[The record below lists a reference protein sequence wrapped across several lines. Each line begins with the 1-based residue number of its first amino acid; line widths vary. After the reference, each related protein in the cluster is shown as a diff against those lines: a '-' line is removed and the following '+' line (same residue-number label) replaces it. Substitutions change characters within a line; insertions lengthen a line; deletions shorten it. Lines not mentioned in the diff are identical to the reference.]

1 MYDLTKFTL
10 RDMVECG
17 LALRQMGE
25 GAANMEQTS
34 NRIIEYLYQNLID
47 RQTGDRSCALV
58 RCFKTHPYG
67 ELDAHRRE
75 YARSILAEEEPS
87 PTMQCLTLLASAGE
101 KPQWNSIK
109 TSAAHKAIPLKSEEL
124 VEQSP
129 MISQLIRQ
137 FGLNISTVVEPD
149 PNLLLEFEQK
159 TFNVFYVPQAKD
171 SPYIPAQDSFVIPF
185 GIKSVLGFG
194 ALLPSGNLF
203 AIIAFLKVQI
213 PRSTAEMFSTLAL
226 NVKAAFLPFVGGA
239 VFEGA
244 SPSPAISNECNQKQ
258 LVIDRTSKTSSI
270 HPADQ
275 VQAIAPIINI
285 NSQSISGNTTREI
298 QQLKSQVATLTQ
310 LLNVSEKSTLTQSDR
325 LEQTIEQLSEALT
338 RLQATQSQLI
348 QSEKMAALGQ
358 LVAGI
363 AHEINTPL
371 GAIRSSAGNMNKFL
385 SQTLEQLP
393 AVFQSL
399 SPDQAEIFWQL
410 LHRSIAEKL
419 ILSAKEERQFK
430 RGLIR
435 QLETEAIDNASTI
448 ADTLVDMRIYREIDE
463 FLPLLKHQDSQVIL
477 DIAYKL
483 SGVQRGVET
492 INTATDL
499 ASKVVF
505 ALKTYARYDR
515 SGVMKLANII
525 DGIETVLTLYQ
536 SQLKKGV
543 EVRRNYSELPMLL
556 CYPDELHQVWNNLI
570 QNALQAMNNQGTLI
584 LEAVLLEQQVKIEI
598 TDSGPGIPKEINS
611 EIFEP
616 FFTTKPPG
624 EGTGLGLDIVKKIL
638 EKHRGT
644 IAVESQPGRT
654 TFKVFLPI
662 QPN

>member
-17 LALRQMGE
+17 LALRQMGD
-25 GAANMEQTS
+25 GAANMEETS
-34 NRIIEYLYQNLID
+34 NRIIKYFYEHLID
-47 RQTGDRSCALV
+47 RQTGEKSCALV

-75 YARSILAEEEPS
+75 SARRIMGDEDPS
-87 PTMQCLTLLASAGE
+87 ETMQCLTLLATAGE
-101 KPQWNSIK
+101 KPQWNAISA
-109 TSAAHKAIPLKSEEL
+109 SAAHQAIPLKSEEL

-137 FGLNISTVVEPD
+137 FGLNISAVVEPD

-159 TFNVFYVPQAKD
+159 TFNVFYVPEAKG

-239 VFEGA
+239 VFDDA
-244 SPSPAISNECNQKQ
+244 SSPAISNN
-258 LVIDRTSKTSSI
+258 
-270 HPADQ
+270 
-275 VQAIAPIINI
+275 
-285 NSQSISGNTTREI
+285 QSISGHNTGEI

-325 LEQTIEQLSEALT
+325 LEQTIEQLSQTLE

-358 LVAGI
+358 LVAGV

-371 GAIRSSAGNMNKFL
+371 GAIRSSAGNMAKFL
-385 SQTLEQLP
+385 SQTLSELP
-393 AVFQSL
+393 ALFESL
-399 SPDQAEIFWQL
+399 SPEQAENFSQL
-410 LHRSIAEKL
+410 LHRAIAEKL
-419 ILSAKEERQFK
+419 ILSAKEERQIK
-430 RGLIR
+430 RALIR
-435 QLETEAIDNASTI
+435 QLEAEAIDNASSI
-448 ADTLVDMRIYREIDE
+448 ADTLVDMKIYREIDI
-463 FLPLLKHQDSQVIL
+463 FLPIL
-477 DIAYKL
+477 NHPNSNFILQNAYRI

-492 INTATDL
+492 IITATNI
-499 ASKVVF
+499 ASKIVF

-515 SGVMKLANII
+515 SGVMKMTNII

-536 SQLKKGV
+536 SQIKKGV
-543 EVRRNYSELPMLL
+543 EVIRNYSELPMLL
-556 CYPDELHQVWNNLI
+556 CYPDELNQVWNNLI

-584 LEAVLLEQQVKIEI
+584 LEAGLVEQQVKIGI
-598 TDSGPGIPKEINS
+598 TDSGLGIPAEIKS
-611 EIFEP
+611 QIFEP
-616 FFTTKPPG
+616 FFTTKPSG

-644 IAVESQPGRT
+644 IAVKSQPGCT
-654 TFKVFLPI
+654 TFNVFLPI
-662 QPN
+662 EPN

>member
-1 MYDLTKFTL
+1 MYDLTKFSL

-25 GAANMEQTS
+25 GTANMEQAS
-34 NRIIEYLYQNLID
+34 NKIIKYLYEHLID
-47 RQTGDRSCALV
+47 RQTGEKSCALV
-58 RCFKTHPYG
+58 RCFKTHAYG
-67 ELDAHRRE
+67 ELDAQRRE
-75 YARSILAEEEPS
+75 YARSILGDEVPS
-87 PTMQCLTLLASAGE
+87 ETMQCLTLLASAGE
-101 KPQWNSIK
+101 KPEWNSIAA
-109 TSAAHKAIPLKSEEL
+109 SAAHKAIPLKTEAL

-159 TFNVFYVPQAKD
+159 TFNVFYVPDAKD

-185 GIKSVLGFG
+185 GIQSVLGFG
-194 ALLPSGNLF
+194 ALLPAGNLF
-203 AIIAFLKVQI
+203 AIIMFLKVQI

-226 NVKAAFLPFVGGA
+226 NVKAALLPFVGGA

-244 SPSPAISNECNQKQ
+244 SPSPAISN
-258 LVIDRTSKTSSI
+258 
-270 HPADQ
+270 
-275 VQAIAPIINI
+275 
-285 NSQSISGNTTREI
+285 SQSISGHTTREI

-310 LLNVSEKSTLTQSDR
+310 LLNVSETSTLTQSDR
-325 LEQTIEQLSEALT
+325 LEQTIEQLSQTLE

-358 LVAGI
+358 LVTGI

-371 GAIRSSAGNMNKFL
+371 GAIRSSAGNMTKFL

-393 AVFQSL
+393 ALFQSL
-399 SPDQAEIFWQL
+399 SPEQAENFGQL
-410 LHRSIAEKL
+410 LHRSIAEKST
-419 ILSAKEERQFK
+419 LSAKEERQFK
-430 RGLIR
+430 RALIR
-435 QLETEAIDNASTI
+435 QLEAEAIDNASTI
-448 ADTLVDMRIYREIDE
+448 ADTMVDMKVFRELDV
-463 FLPLLKHQDSQVIL
+463 FLPVLTHPNSKFIL

-505 ALKTYARYDR
+505 ALKNYARYDR

-536 SQLKKGV
+536 SQLKKGI
-543 EVRRNYSELPMLL
+543 EVMRNYSELPMVL
-556 CYPDELHQVWNNLI
+556 CYPDDLNQVWNNLI
-570 QNALQAMNNQGTLI
+570 QNALQAMNNQGTLT
-584 LEAVLLEQQVKIEI
+584 LDAVLVEQQVKIAI
-598 TDSGPGIPKEINS
+598 TDSGPGIPEEIIS
-611 EIFEP
+611 EIFDP

-624 EGTGLGLDIVKKIL
+624 EGTGLGLDIVKKIV
-638 EKHRGT
+638 ENHRGT
-644 IAVESQPGRT
+644 IAVKSQPGCT
-654 TFKVFLPI
+654 TFDVFLPI

>member
-185 GIKSVLGFG
+185 GIESVLGFG
-194 ALLPSGNLF
+194 AVLPSGNIF

>member
-34 NRIIEYLYQNLID
+34 NRIIKYLYQNLIE
-47 RQTGDRSCALV
+47 RQTGEKSCALV

-75 YARSILAEEEPS
+75 SVRRILGDEVPS
-87 PTMQCLTLLASAGE
+87 PTMQCLTLLATAGE
-101 KPQWNSIK
+101 QPQWNSIE

-149 PNLLLEFEQK
+149 RNLLLEFEQK
-159 TFNVFYVPQAKD
+159 TFNVFYVPHAKG

-185 GIKSVLGFG
+185 GIESVLGFG

-203 AIIAFLKVQI
+203 AIVMFLNVQI

-226 NVKAAFLPFVGGA
+226 NVKAALLPFVGGT

-244 SPSPAISNECNQKQ
+244 SPYPAIS
-258 LVIDRTSKTSSI
+258 
-270 HPADQ
+270 H
-275 VQAIAPIINI
+275 
-285 NSQSISGNTTREI
+285 SQSISGHTTGEI

-325 LEQTIEQLSEALT
+325 LEQTIEQLSHTLE
-338 RLQATQSQLI
+338 RLQATQSQLV

-371 GAIRSSAGNMNKFL
+371 GAIRSSAGNMTKFL

-393 AVFQSL
+393 ALFQSL
-399 SPDQAEIFWQL
+399 SPEQAENFWQL
-410 LHRSIAEKL
+410 IQRSLAEKL

-430 RGLIR
+430 RALIR
-435 QLETEAIDNASTI
+435 QLEAEAIDNTSTI
-448 ADTLVDMRIYREIDE
+448 ADTLVDMKIYRDIDG
-463 FLPLLKHQDSQVIL
+463 FLPLLKHHKIKLIL
-477 DIAYKL
+477 EVAYKL
-483 SGVQRGVET
+483 SGLQRGSET
-492 INTATDL
+492 INTATNL

-515 SGVMKLANII
+515 SGVMKLTKLI

-543 EVRRNYSELPMLL
+543 EVMRNYSELPLLL
-556 CYPDELHQVWNNLI
+556 CYPDDLNQVWNNLI
-570 QNALQAMNNQGTLI
+570 QNALQAMNNQGTLT
-584 LEAVLLEQQVKIEI
+584 LDAVVVEQQIKIGI
-598 TDSGPGIPKEINS
+598 TDSGPGIPEDIVPK
-611 EIFEP
+611 IFEP

-624 EGTGLGLDIVKKIL
+624 EGTGLGLDIVKKIV
-638 EKHRGT
+638 EKHQGT
-644 IAVESQPGRT
+644 IAVTSQPGRT
-654 TFKVFLPI
+654 TFSVFLPI

>member
-171 SPYIPAQDSFVIPF
+171 SPYIPAQDSFVIPC
-185 GIKSVLGFG
+185 GIESVLGFG
-194 ALLPSGNLF
+194 ALLPSGNIF

-325 LEQTIEQLSEALT
+325 LEQTIEQLSQTLT

>member
-1 MYDLTKFTL
+1 MYDLTKFSL

-17 LALRQMGE
+17 LALHQMGE

-34 NRIIEYLYQNLID
+34 NRMIKYLYEHLID
-47 RQTGDRSCALV
+47 RQTGEKSCALV

-75 YARSILAEEEPS
+75 YARSILGDEVPS
-87 PTMQCLTLLASAGE
+87 PKMQCLTLLATAGE
-101 KPQWNSIK
+101 KSQWNSIEA
-109 TSAAHKAIPLKSEEL
+109 SAAHKAIPLKSEEL

-129 MISQLIRQ
+129 MISQLIQQ
-137 FGLNISTVVEPD
+137 FGLNISAVVQPD

-159 TFNVFYVPQAKD
+159 TFNVFYVPDAKD

-203 AIIAFLKVQI
+203 AIIMFLKVQI

-226 NVKAAFLPFVGGA
+226 NVKAALLPFVDGA

-244 SPSPAISNECNQKQ
+244 SPSPASG
-258 LVIDRTSKTSSI
+258 
-270 HPADQ
+270 
-275 VQAIAPIINI
+275 
-285 NSQSISGNTTREI
+285 NSQSISGHTREI

-325 LEQTIEQLSEALT
+325 LEQTIEQLSQTLAS
-338 RLQATQSQLI
+338 LQATQSQLI

-371 GAIRSSAGNMNKFL
+371 GAIRSSAGNMTKFL

-393 AVFQSL
+393 TLFQSL
-399 SPDQAEIFWQL
+399 SPEQAENFWQL
-410 LHRSIAEKL
+410 LHRSIEEKL

-430 RGLIR
+430 RTLIR
-435 QLETEAIDNASTI
+435 LLEAEAIDNASPI
-448 ADTLVDMRIYREIDE
+448 ADSLVDMRIYREIDV
-463 FLPLLKHQDSQVIL
+463 FLPLLKHQNSKFIL
-477 DIAYKL
+477 DIAYKI

-543 EVRRNYSELPMLL
+543 EVMRNYSELPMLL
-556 CYPDELHQVWNNLI
+556 CYPDDLNQVWNNLI

-584 LEAVLLEQQVKIEI
+584 LEAVLVEQQVKIGI
-598 TDSGPGIPKEINS
+598 TDSGPGIPEEIKS
-611 EIFEP
+611 QIFEP

-624 EGTGLGLDIVKKIL
+624 EGTGLGLDIVKKIV

-644 IAVESQPGRT
+644 IAFKSQPGCT
-654 TFKVFLPI
+654 TFNVFLPI

>member
-17 LALRQMGE
+17 LALHQMGE

-34 NRIIEYLYQNLID
+34 NRIIKYLYEHLIA
-47 RQTGDRSCALV
+47 RQTGEKSCALI
-58 RCFKTHPYG
+58 RCFKTHAYG

-75 YARSILAEEEPS
+75 YARSILGDEVPS
-87 PTMQCLTLLASAGE
+87 PTMQCLTLLATAGE
-101 KPQWNSIK
+101 KSQWNSMEA
-109 TSAAHKAIPLKSEEL
+109 SAAHKAIPLKTEEL

-159 TFNVFYVPQAKD
+159 TFNVFYLPDAKD

-203 AIIAFLKVQI
+203 AIIMFLKVQI

-226 NVKAAFLPFVGGA
+226 NVKAALLPFVGGA

-244 SPSPAISNECNQKQ
+244 SPSPACG
-258 LVIDRTSKTSSI
+258 
-270 HPADQ
+270 
-275 VQAIAPIINI
+275 
-285 NSQSISGNTTREI
+285 NSQSISGHTREI

-325 LEQTIEQLSEALT
+325 LEQTIEQLSQTLAS
-338 RLQATQSQLI
+338 LQATQSQLI

-371 GAIRSSAGNMNKFL
+371 GAIRSSAGNMTKFL

-393 AVFQSL
+393 ALFQSL
-399 SPDQAEIFWQL
+399 SPEQAENFWQL
-410 LHRSIAEKL
+410 LHRSSEEKL

-430 RGLIR
+430 RALIR
-435 QLETEAIDNASTI
+435 QLEAEVIDNASPI
-448 ADTLVDMRIYREIDE
+448 ADSLVDMRIYREIDR
-463 FLPLLKHQDSQVIL
+463 FLPLLKHHNSKFIL
-477 DIAYKL
+477 EIAYKL

-543 EVRRNYSELPMLL
+543 EVMRNYSELPMLL

-584 LEAVLLEQQVKIEI
+584 LEAVLVEQQVKIGI
-598 TDSGPGIPKEINS
+598 TDSGPGIPEEIKFQ
-611 EIFEP
+611 IFEP

-624 EGTGLGLDIVKKIL
+624 EGTGLGLDIVKKIV

-644 IAVESQPGRT
+644 IAFKSQPGRT
-654 TFKVFLPI
+654 TFNVFLPI
-662 QPN
+662 KPN